1 MNHEISGLLK
11 NIIMMKGMHTVY
23 LLYPIIANVNEKLTW
38 ESINW
43 SMKKGGNFKLLAL
56 GEESVPIK
64 QYVGMVEQGEII
76 T

>member
-1 MNHEISGLLK
+1 MNS
-11 NIIMMKGMHTVY
+11 MHTVY
-23 LLYPIIANVNEKLTW
+23 LLYPIIVNVIKKLTW

-64 QYVGMVEQGEII
+64 QYTAMVEQDEII